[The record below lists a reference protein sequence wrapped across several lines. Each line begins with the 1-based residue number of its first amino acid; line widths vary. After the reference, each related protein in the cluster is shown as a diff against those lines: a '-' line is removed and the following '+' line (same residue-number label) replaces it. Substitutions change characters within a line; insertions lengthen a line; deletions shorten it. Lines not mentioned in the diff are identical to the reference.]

1 MKKYDFNEIEQQQSS
16 IRWNFDT
23 LITTL
28 LMFEMMSFVVA
39 EFGLIH
45 LGIGDIL

>member
-1 MKKYDFNEIEQQQSS
+1 MKKYDFNEIEQQQQSS

-28 LMFEMMSFVVA
+28 LMFEMMSFVVVA
-39 EFGLIH
+39 EFGLIPRYR
-45 LGIGDIL
+45 